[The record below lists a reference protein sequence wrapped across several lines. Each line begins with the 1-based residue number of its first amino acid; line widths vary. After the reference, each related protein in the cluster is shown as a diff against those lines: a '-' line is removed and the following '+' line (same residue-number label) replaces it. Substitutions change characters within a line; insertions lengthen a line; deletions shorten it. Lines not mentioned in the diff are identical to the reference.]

1 MITFKKIR
9 WKNFLSTGN
18 VFTEIDITKTK
29 TNLIV
34 GDNGAGKSTILD
46 ALTFSLFGKPFRKI
60 NKPMLVN
67 SINEKD
73 CITEIEFSIGKN
85 EFKVIRGIK
94 PSIFEIYCNEKLWNQ
109 ESTLVDQQKN
119 FEQNV
124 LKMNYKSFTQIVVLG
139 SSTFVPFMRL
149 PVAQRREIIED
160 ILDIQVFS
168 VMNILLKDKIRENNE
183 EIKGIDYQLDLL
195 KEKIDLQK
203 NYLLEIDKKQKADID
218 KKNEK
223 ITELLNEELN
233 HHNLINETNV
243 KIEELNEEIKKYS
256 SSSDKLK
263 KLNTFL
269 IKLSSKMQTCQ
280 KEHEFFEKNQVC
292 PTCTQDLSDQFR
304 EDKISSGKSKLDEM
318 TLGYND
324 LMEAIGEEEKRFC
337 KWDEISS
344 SITENNN
351 KISQC
356 NYAIKSIRKSID
368 DVEKEIKELESGG
381 GDKKEAYT
389 KLETLVANKK
399 DLSFQ
404 LSESK
409 KDKDMLSVASGLL
422 KDNGIKTRIIKKY
435 LPIMNKLINHYL
447 QGMDFYVNFTLD
459 ENFEE
464 TIKSRFRDQFSYA
477 SFSEGEK
484 ARIDIALLLTW
495 RSIAKLKNSVDTNLL
510 ILDEIFDGS
519 LDQQGG
525 SDLGWILRSFD
536 DNISVFVISHKEQMN
551 DKYDRTFNVEKIKN
565 YSVVRETISKLDQ
578 GCPQGGAPFAMLVPQ
593 AKDTTR

>member
-1 MITFKKIR
+1 MITFKTIR

-18 VFTEIDITKTK
+18 VFTEVDLTKAK

-60 NKPMLVN
+60 NKPMLIN

-73 CITEIEFSIGKN
+73 CVTEIEFSVGKK
-85 EFKVIRGIK
+85 EFKVVRGIK
-94 PSIFEIYCNEKLWNQ
+94 PNVFEIYCNGQLWNQ
-109 ESTLVDQQKN
+109 ESTVVDQQKN

-160 ILDIQVFS
+160 ILDIQIFS
-168 VMNILLKDKIRENNE
+168 TMNVLLKDKIRENRD
-183 EIKGIDYQLDLL
+183 EIKDFDYQIDIL

-203 NYLLEIDKKQKADID
+203 NYLLELDKKNKADIS
-218 KKNEK
+218 KKEEK
-223 ITELLNEELN
+223 ITELLEDENKHHVLIKETSDVIEQLN
-233 HHNLINETNV
+233 AQIAE
-243 KIEELNEEIKKYS
+243 YS
-256 SSSDKLK
+256 TSSDKLK

-280 KEHEFFEKNQVC
+280 KEHEFFEKNHVC
-292 PTCTQDLSDQFR
+292 PTCTQDLSDEFR
-304 EDKISSGKSKLDEM
+304 TDKISSGKSKLDEM

-324 LMEAIGEEEKRFC
+324 LLSAIGEEEQRFN
-337 KWDEISS
+337 KWNEISTQ
-344 SITENNN
+344 ITDSNN
-351 KISQC
+351 KISQS
-356 NYAIKSIRKSID
+356 NFAINSIRRTIT

-381 GDKKEAYT
+381 GDKKEAYSR
-389 KLETLVANKK
+389 LETLVSEKK
-399 DLSFQ
+399 EVGFH

-409 KDKDMLSVASGLL
+409 KDKDMLSVAAGLL

-435 LPIMNKLINHYL
+435 LPVMNKLINQYL

-525 SDLGWILRSFD
+525 SDLGWILRNFD
-536 DNISVFVISHKEQMN
+536 DSISVFVISHKEQMN
-551 DKYDRTFNVEKIKN
+551 DKYDRTLNVEKVKN
-565 YSVVRETISKLDQ
+565 YSVIRETVSKLD
-578 GCPQGGAPFAMLVPQ
+578 
-593 AKDTTR
+593 